1 MQNLRQTSRSSVFGT
16 LAISARVSRNRREA
30 VARESPPVPDETGE
44 RGKEMKLTRRGENVA
59 ATGFTLLI
67 LAVMGF
73 AGWVEALP

>member
-1 MQNLRQTSRSSVFGT
+1 
-16 LAISARVSRNRREA
+16 
-30 VARESPPVPDETGE
+30 
-44 RGKEMKLTRRGENVA
+44 MKLTRRGEIVA